1 MSKKAVAR
9 PCRAGYRWRMSS
21 EIRVEPAGADRWGDL
36 ERLFGE
42 RGACGGCWCM
52 WYRLPRA
59 EYERGKGAKNR
70 SALRRLVGAGE
81 PVGVIAYAGG
91 APIGWCAVAPRSAF
105 TRLETARTLKPVDDR
120 PVWSVVCLFVARS
133 HRRQGVSVLLLDGA
147 AEYARSL
154 GAEVIEGYPVEPRSG
169 TIPAVFA
176 HPGTPSAFRAAGFR
190 EVARPS
196 AARTIMRRQLTDS
209 SARPRAAGASPRRTS
224 GRSGRAPRRPQ
235 A

>member
-1 MSKKAVAR
+1 MSKNAVAHS
-9 PCRAGYRWRMSS
+9 CRAGYRWRMPS
-21 EIRVEPAGADRWGDL
+21 EIRIEPARADRWDDL

-70 SALRRLVGAGE
+70 SALRRLVGTGE

-91 APIGWCAVAPRSAF
+91 TPIGWCAVAPRSAF
-105 TRLETARTLKPVDDR
+105 IRLETARTLKPVDAR
-120 PVWSVVCLFVARS
+120 PVWSVVCLFVERA
-133 HRRQGVSVLLLDGA
+133 HRRQGVSVLLLNGA
-147 AEYARSL
+147 SEYARSH
-154 GAEVIEGYPVEPRSG
+154 GAEMIEGYPVEPRAG

-209 SARPRAAGASPRRTS
+209 SARPRASGASPPRTS
-224 GRSGRAPRRPQ
+224 GRPGRARRRPP

>member
-1 MSKKAVAR
+1 MSRKLVAR
-9 PCRAGYRWRMSS
+9 AAPAGYRLPMPSG
-21 EIRVEPAGADRWGDL
+21 IHVESARAEHWDDL

-70 SALRRLVGAGE
+70 NALRRLVAAGE

-91 APIGWCAVAPRSAF
+91 TPVGWCSVAPRSAF
-105 TRLETARTLKPVDDR
+105 TRLATARTLKPLDGR
-120 PVWSVVCLFVARS
+120 PAWSVVCLFVAREY
-133 HRRQGVSVLLLDGA
+133 RRRGVSVALLDAA

-154 GAEVIEGYPVEPRSG
+154 GAEVIEGYPAVPRAG
-169 TIPAVFA
+169 TIPAV
-176 HPGTPSAFRAAGFR
+176 SAGFR

-196 AARTIMRRQLTDS
+196 PARAIMRRELTDS
-209 SARPRAAGASPRRTS
+209 SATRRAAAASPRRTS
-224 GRSGRAPRRPQ
+224 GKPGTARRRPPP
-235 A
+235 

>member
-1 MSKKAVAR
+1 MSKNAVAR
-9 PCRAGYRWRMSS
+9 ARRAGYRWRMPSD
-21 EIRVEPAGADRWGDL
+21 IRIEPAGADRWGDL

-81 PVGVIAYAGG
+81 PVGVIAYAGRT
-91 APIGWCAVAPRSAF
+91 PIGWCAVAPRSAF

-120 PVWSVVCLFVARS
+120 PVWSVVCLFVART
-133 HRRQGVSVLLLDGA
+133 HRRQGVSVQLLDGA

-154 GAEVIEGYPVEPRSG
+154 GAEVIEGYPVVPRAG

-176 HPGTPSAFRAAGFR
+176 HPGTPAAFRAAGFR

-196 AARTIMRRQLTDS
+196 AARKVMRRQLTDS
-209 SARPRAAGASPRRTS
+209 SARPRAAGASRPRTS
-224 GRSGRAPRRPQ
+224 GRPGRARRRPQ
-235 A
+235 S